1 MSDGT
6 FGSRSGGW
14 APIADLLPI
23 DLVTKS
29 DELPALAEVWKEERK
44 SLLTDDSL
52 KSFNERLLREWSIE
66 TGIIEHLYTL
76 NRGVTQ
82 LLIERGID
90 ASLIPDEATDGSPA
104 LVATII
110 QDQHLG
116 VELVFD
122 LVSQRRSPSLS
133 FVKELH
139 ALMTRHQET
148 ATGMDQFGH
157 TVQIP
162 LDHGSFK
169 SWPNNPTRAD
179 GSIHTYC
186 PPAQVP
192 GEMERLLEMHLQHQR
207 DGVPP
212 EVEAA
217 WIHHRFTQIHP
228 FQDGN
233 GRVARALASLVFI
246 RADWFP
252 LVVTRD
258 DRTQYL
264 DASEQADEGALKG
277 LIDFFGARQKK
288 AFVSALG
295 IAREVTREGLRIDQ
309 QLAAISEMFTQRD
322 SQDRIEFEHAKD
334 LARDMWQQGLHRL
347 KELAPQ
353 LEQSMSS
360 REGNRKAFVDS
371 GADDDLER
379 RSWNRWQIV
388 QAARQLGYFAGL
400 REFSCWVRLRID
412 TESGRSEILL
422 SLHQVGPEYRGIVGG
437 SVTFY
442 RRQESA
448 EGERYAVDLQVVSD
462 DIFQINYKET
472 LEPVSQRFGRWL
484 DNALSQA
491 LDAWRRGE

>member
-1 MSDGT
+1 
-6 FGSRSGGW
+6 
-14 APIADLLPI
+14 
-23 DLVTKS
+23 
-29 DELPALAEVWKEERK
+29 
-44 SLLTDDSL
+44 
-52 KSFNERLLREWSIE
+52 
-66 TGIIEHLYTL
+66 
-76 NRGVTQ
+76 
-82 LLIERGID
+82 
-90 ASLIPDEATDGSPA
+90 
-104 LVATII
+104 
-110 QDQHLG
+110 
-116 VELVFD
+116 
-122 LVSQRRSPSLS
+122 
-133 FVKELH
+133 
-139 ALMTRHQET
+139 
-148 ATGMDQFGH
+148 
-157 TVQIP
+157 
-162 LDHGSFK
+162 
-169 SWPNNPTRAD
+169 
-179 GSIHTYC
+179 
-186 PPAQVP
+186 
-192 GEMERLLEMHLQHQR
+192 MHLQHQR

-246 RADWFP
+246 CAEWFP

-264 DASEQADEGALKG
+264 DASEQADEGDLRG

-309 QLAAISEMFTQRD
+309 QLAAISEMFAQRD
-322 SQDRIEFEHAKD
+322 TKDRIELEHAKD
-334 LARDMWQQGLHRL
+334 LARDMWRQGLRRL
-347 KELAPQ
+347 EELAPQ

-360 REGNRKAFVDS
+360 REGNRKTFVDS

-388 QAARQLGYFAGL
+388 QAARELGYFAGL
-400 REFSCWVRLRID
+400 REFACWVRLGID

-422 SLHQVGPEYRGIVGG
+422 SLHQVGPEYRGVVGG

-448 EGERYAVDLQVVSD
+448 EGERHAVDLQVVSD
-462 DIFQINYKET
+462 EIFQINYKES
-472 LEPVSQRFGRWL
+472 LEPVSQRFSRWL
-484 DNALSQA
+484 DNALIRA